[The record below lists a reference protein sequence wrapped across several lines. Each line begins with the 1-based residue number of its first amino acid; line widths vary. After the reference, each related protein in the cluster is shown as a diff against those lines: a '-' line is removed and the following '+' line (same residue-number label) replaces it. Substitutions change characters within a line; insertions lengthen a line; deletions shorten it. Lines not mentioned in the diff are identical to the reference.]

1 MNKEKQKCFRL
12 KHINLPISL
21 VFIISLAMIAQDKAK
36 YVEELNH
43 SISYLE
49 NLGYSNIKA
58 DVEGYET
65 PKSYHKKGSK
75 IEVTPDIVAEKEGR
89 KHIFDL
95 SLKSESPRLLK
106 SKWLFLNSLSQI
118 KSYRFRLI
126 TTRGH
131 YKFTSETVDDIN
143 LDNIKLIK
151 I

>member
-1 MNKEKQKCFRL
+1 
-12 KHINLPISL
+12 
-21 VFIISLAMIAQDKAK
+21 MITQDKEK
-36 YVEELNH
+36 YVEELNL

-58 DVEGYET
+58 DIEGYDS
-65 PKSYHKKGSK
+65 PKSYHKKGSD
-75 IEVTPDIVAEKEGR
+75 IDVTPDIVAEKEGR

-95 SLKSESPRLLK
+95 SLKSQKPRLLK
-106 SKWLFLNSLSQI
+106 SKWLFLNTLSQI

-131 YKFTSETVDDIN
+131 YKFTNETIDAIN
-143 LDNIKLIK
+143 LDTVKLLK